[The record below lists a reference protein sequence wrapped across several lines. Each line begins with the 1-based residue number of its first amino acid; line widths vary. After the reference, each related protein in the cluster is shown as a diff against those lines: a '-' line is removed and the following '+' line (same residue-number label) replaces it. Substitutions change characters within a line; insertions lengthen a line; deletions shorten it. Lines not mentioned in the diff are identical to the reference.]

1 MGEIGQ
7 ILLPLLLC
15 GSLLV
20 SSGYF
25 ILLDSRKK

>member
-1 MGEIGQ
+1 MGETGQ

-20 SSGYF
+20 SCGYF